1 MCPSQR
7 YELMSSLSSE
17 ISLMFGALTF
27 NELKK
32 SNERE
37 KVWKQRRPLHVAEMN
52 MDGSVL
58 REHLQGIWLFT
69 WNCSQVGFTF
79 STAGAMQDTPL
90 QNVMQLNVYLSMH
103 KQAGHYSCTTIEQ
116 QSVD

>member
-1 MCPSQR
+1 
-7 YELMSSLSSE
+7 
-17 ISLMFGALTF
+17 MFGALTS

-52 MDGSVL
+52 MDGSML

-69 WNCSQVGFTF
+69 WNCSQRGIHFQHGR
-79 STAGAMQDTPL
+79 GAMQDTQL

>member
-1 MCPSQR
+1 MD
-7 YELMSSLSSE
+7 SLSSE
-17 ISLMFGALTF
+17 ISLMFGALAS

-52 MDGSVL
+52 MDRSVL

-69 WNCSQVGFTF
+69 WNCSQRGIHFQH
-79 STAGAMQDTPL
+79 GRG
-90 QNVMQLNVYLSMH
+90 H
-103 KQAGHYSCTTIEQ
+103 AGHAFAKRNAIKCVFVYA
-116 QSVD
+116 